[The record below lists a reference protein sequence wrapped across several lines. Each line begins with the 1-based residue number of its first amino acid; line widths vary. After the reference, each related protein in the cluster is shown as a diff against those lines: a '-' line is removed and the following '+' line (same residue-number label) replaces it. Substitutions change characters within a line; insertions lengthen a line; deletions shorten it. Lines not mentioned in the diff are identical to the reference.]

1 MVVLFSMPTNSFKNY
16 IGQNYRQLLSNC
28 YRHLTA
34 NRKLVDIQYFGDF
47 LRRKRALFLGGSH
60 QLGECALWDRRS
72 VAAHSKVVVGCPVQC
87 LRGGTFAGC
96 FFEVLPL
103 AGSCVGLFDSHSCT
117 TTPRS

>member
-1 MVVLFSMPTNSFKNY
+1 MVVLFSMPTNSVKNY

-28 YRHLTA
+28 YRHLTP
-34 NRKLVDIQYFGDF
+34 NRKLVGVHDLGDF
-47 LRRKRALFLGGSH
+47 LGSEQPPRFCSHH
-60 QLGECALWDRRS
+60 QLGELALWDGCRI
-72 VAAHSKVVVGCPVQC
+72 AAHSKVVIGYSVQS

-96 FFEVLPL
+96 FFKLLPF